1 VSVAPEKAEAMEA
14 LAAAHHLPLSRLG
27 ETGGPRMVFDSLL
40 ELTVEEARS
49 AHEDAIP
56 KLLAG

>member
-1 VSVAPEKAEAMEA
+1 
-14 LAAAHHLPLSRLG
+14 
-27 ETGGPRMVFDSLL
+27 MVFDSLL
-40 ELTVEEARS
+40 EITVGDARS